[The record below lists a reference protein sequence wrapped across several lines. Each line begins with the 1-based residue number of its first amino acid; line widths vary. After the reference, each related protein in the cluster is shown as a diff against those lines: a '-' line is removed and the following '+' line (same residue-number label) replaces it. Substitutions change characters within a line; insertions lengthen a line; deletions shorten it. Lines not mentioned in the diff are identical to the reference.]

1 MRGKLP
7 NEILRRKKTPVPE
20 DATTSK
26 LQENANKRLRSE
38 TLDGKILKYVTPA
51 KLSNSC
57 DRIGAEE
64 ARPYCLSLWLKGI
77 G

>member
-1 MRGKLP
+1 MMTKLF
-7 NEILRRKKTPVPE
+7 LRQKNTPVPE
-20 DATTSK
+20 DAMTNK
-26 LQENANKRLRSE
+26 FLENANKRLRSE
-38 TLDGKILKYVTPA
+38 ILDGKILKYVTPA

-64 ARPYCLSLWLKGI
+64 ARPYCLSLWLKDI